1 MKNRII
7 IFGGLG
13 FLGLKLSNKLSQ
25 LGFVTVV
32 VDMNRYRLD
41 LNKKIKHIQID
52 LTKNSIDEFLEIK
65 KNDIFINLA
74 SRQ

>member
-25 LGFVTVV
+25 LGFDTIV
-32 VDMNRYRLD
+32 VDMNHYRLD
-41 LNKKIKHIQID
+41 LDKKIKLIQID
-52 LTKNSIDEFLEIK
+52 LTKNSIDF
-65 KNDIFINLA
+65 
-74 SRQ
+74 